1 MSIFDPE
8 VFMGT
13 TVEGEI
19 DTKII
24 PVPEGEYLGQ
34 ILKLTY
40 RTNSDGSTIM
50 DVHWEI
56 LDEEVKKITLMDVP
70 VCRQGVWL
78 DLLEDGVN
86 LDMSPGKNRQLGL
99 VRESVGQNTPKP
111 WNPNMLLGQSATV
124 RVEHSPNAND
134 PESPY
139 ANVKRVTNTAKAK
152 AKKAA

>member
-8 VFMGT
+8 VFMNT
-13 TVEGEI
+13 NVEGAI

-24 PVPEGEYLGQ
+24 PVPEGEYLGL
-34 ILKLTY
+34 ISKLTY
-40 RTNSDGSTIM
+40 RQNSDGTTIM

-56 LDEEVKKITLMDVP
+56 LDEGVKKITLMDMP
-70 VCRQGVWL
+70 ISRQGVWL
-78 DLLEDGVN
+78 DLTEEGQI
-86 LDMSPGKNRQLGL
+86 DMSPGKNRQLGL
-99 VRESVGQNTPKP
+99 LRESVGQNTPKP

-152 AKKAA
+152 AKAA

>member
-1 MSIFDPE
+1 MSAFDPE
-8 VFMGT
+8 VFMNT
-13 TVEGEI
+13 NVEGVI
-19 DTKII
+19 DTTII
-24 PVPEGEYLGQ
+24 PVPVDEYLG
-34 ILKLTY
+34 LASKLTY
-40 RTNSDGSTIM
+40 RTNADGSTIM

-56 LDEEVKKITLMDVP
+56 LDEKVKEITRMDVP
-70 VCRQGVWL
+70 ICRQGVWL
-78 DLLEDGVN
+78 DLTEEGQI
-86 LDMSPGKNRQLGL
+86 DMSPGKNRQLGL

-152 AKKAA
+152 AKAS